1 MEQVLFMIFFRNIL
15 ALLPSLPFYMNFQ
28 NSLLFA
34 THTQIFRDFWPVLLE
49 CVAQFG
55 QNWGDWSLMNTGS
68 SNSWI
73 WCFWIYFGLL
83 YLHSLSFIVF
93 YVDEFHIYFCFPPSL
108 TILSILSLLSFSHCD
123 EVQCYLIV
131 LTCFSL
137 VSNVL
142 NTFLHTYRLFG
153 FPFLWVFS
161 PGLSHFLYWTV
172 FFLLIFLGVLFYS
185 LHPSPLLVMFIVN
198 IFSFRGW
205 SFHSLNEALDQG
217 WAICFLKRRRQ

>member
-28 NSLLFA
+28 NSLPFA

-68 SNSWI
+68 SNSRI

-93 YVDEFHIYFCFPPSL
+93 CVDELHVYLCFPPSL
-108 TILSILSLLSFSHCD
+108 PILAILSLCD

-153 FPFLWVFS
+153 FPFLWRLFPRLVAL
-161 PGLSHFLYWTV
+161 PLLDCLFLTD
-172 FFLLIFLGVLFYS
+172 FLGVLFYS

-217 WAICFLKRRRQ
+217 LAICFLKRRSQ